1 MEKELSF
8 YRFYHQ
14 NIINKWIHF
23 FCIPMIIISI
33 IIYLDNFYILYEKLV
48 YKGRFRRTYYKFKL
62 INFILIYYI
71 FFYFKIRII
80 VGIMMT
86 IYFYILINFAY
97 LLIDFLPEN
106 FVTKI
111 AHIMFVFGWV
121 LQFIG
126 HYIEGRKPALLDSI
140 SQAFFQAPLFSL
152 EFLFPYFFT

>member
-8 YRFYHQ
+8 YKFYHQ
-14 NIINKWIHF
+14 NIINKWIHL

-33 IIYLDNFYILYEKLV
+33 IIYLDNFYILYEKFV

-62 INFILIYYI
+62 ISFILIYYI
-71 FFYFKIRII
+71 FFYFKIGII

-97 LLIDFLPEN
+97 LLIDFLPED

-111 AHIMFVFGWV
+111 AHIMFVSGWI

-126 HYIEGRKPALLDSI
+126 HFIESRKPALLDSI

-152 EFLFPYFFT
+152 EFIFPFLFT